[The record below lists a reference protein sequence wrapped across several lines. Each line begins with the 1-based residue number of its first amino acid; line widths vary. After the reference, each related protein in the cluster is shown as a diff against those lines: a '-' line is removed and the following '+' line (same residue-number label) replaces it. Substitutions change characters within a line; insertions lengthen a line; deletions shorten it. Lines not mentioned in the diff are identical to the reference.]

1 MLTALAR
8 ERNHMYTTLKTL
20 HIVCA
25 VLSISG
31 YLLRGIWMLRES
43 PLLHHRVTRI
53 LPHTVDAI
61 FLGSGIWLAIL
72 LRYSPHQHAWFAAKL
87 LGILAY
93 ILLGMIALRR
103 GRTQR
108 LRAVAWFASLACFV
122 YVVGAALTKSAL
134 SWWSL
139 LG

>member
-1 MLTALAR
+1 
-8 ERNHMYTTLKTL
+8 MYTTLKTI

-31 YLLRGIWMLRES
+31 YLLRGLWMLFDS
-43 PLLHHRVTRI
+43 PRLNHRVTRI
-53 LPHTVDAI
+53 LPHAVDAI

-72 LRYSPHQHAWFAAKL
+72 LRYSPHQHVWFAAKL

-103 GRTQR
+103 GRTKQH
-108 LRAVAWFASLACFV
+108 RAVAWFASLACFA
-122 YVVGAALTKSAL
+122 YVVGAAHTKSAL